1 MITTALAAGP
11 ESLLPSEHLRI
22 HRLGYEERELWVTF
36 TLQGNVTLNQDLF
49 ILQGQGPVLIQKE
62 ATTGILNLAPI
73 EDELEEPDETMVL
86 SLMPHDS
93 YQIGYPNQARF
104 ILLDSTVMPPPDG
117 TALNI
122 SMFSA
127 RIDDQLSIGLKL
139 EGHQGQSYII
149 EFAEDLDEWQT
160 WKAATLERNV
170 ETLILNE
177 WFNDHTSLFFQVS
190 AGQP

>member
-1 MITTALAAGP
+1 MRSGKP
-11 ESLLPSEHLRI
+11 RK
-22 HRLGYEERELWVTF
+22 V
-36 TLQGNVTLNQDLF
+36 
-49 ILQGQGPVLIQKE
+49 VLIQKE

-93 YQIGYPNQARF
+93 YQIAYPNQARF

-127 RIDDQLSIGLKL
+127 RINDQLSIGLKL
-139 EGHQGQSYII
+139 EGYPGQSYLI
-149 EFAEDLDEWQT
+149 EFAEDL
-160 WKAATLERNV
+160 
-170 ETLILNE
+170 NE
-177 WFNDHTSLFFQVS
+177 W
-190 AGQP
+190 